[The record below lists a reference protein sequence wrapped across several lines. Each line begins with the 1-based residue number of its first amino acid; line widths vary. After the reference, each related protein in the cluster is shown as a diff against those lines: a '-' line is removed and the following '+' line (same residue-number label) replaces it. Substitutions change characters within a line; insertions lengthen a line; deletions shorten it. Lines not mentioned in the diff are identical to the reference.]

1 MSTIA
6 FKIKKPYKQGLIA
19 FVLAMVV
26 TTVLFTTIFFY
37 KYSADLFQKNLDLS
51 TLMNITFLTVMS
63 LIMESIPISVLVMS
77 IAYYR
82 QLYSNGQTKLE
93 WKSVLLKLLPLLI
106 MCFIWSAFVSP
117 QANRHQMALL
127 YDIMSKPAEGEMG
140 RINRDLFRGTPT
152 TTDFVTIGEVSDSIE
167 IKIEKEKKKYLS
179 TISSSVNDESIDTL
193 MMEASAKELKLARND
208 FSNAE
213 WKESENHFSIE
224 EMKRMQSD
232 LAEHVNYLQN
242 SISRFDQSKMK
253 MRAFPFTVL
262 VMFVAG
268 MLLGFL
274 NRHSNLIYIL
284 LGIYFVAMPGYLSLE
299 NQFLKLVKSDH
310 LTPLQAQLLF
320 DFCLVVVLLFL
331 YWFVRR
337 EVRGSEKLQ
346 KPVLVDDNEI
356 NAIRK
361 M

>member
-106 MCFIWSAFVSP
+106 MCFIWSAFVAP
-117 QANRHQMALL
+117 EANRHQMALL
-127 YDIMSKPAEGEMG
+127 FDLSSKPAEGELG
-140 RINRDLFRGTPT
+140 RINRDLFKGKPAT
-152 TTDFVTIGEVSDSIE
+152 TNFLTIGDISDSIA

-179 TISSSVNDESIDTL
+179 AISSSLNDESIDTL
-193 MMEASAKELKLARND
+193 IHASSAKDLQLGRND

-213 WKESENHFSIE
+213 WRESGNHFSIE
-224 EMKRMQSD
+224 EMKTMQTD
-232 LAEHVNYLQN
+232 LAVHVTYLQN
-242 SISRFDQSKMK
+242 SISRFNQSRMK
-253 MRAFPFTVL
+253 MRAFPFTIF
-262 VMFVAG
+262 VMFIAG

-274 NRHSNLIYIL
+274 NRQSNLIYIL

-299 NQFLKLVKSDH
+299 NQFKKLVKSDQ
-310 LTPLQAQLLF
+310 LSPLQAQLLF
-320 DFCLVVVLLFL
+320 DSCLVVVLLFL

-337 EVRGSEKLQ
+337 EVSNNTRSKQDFIGIE
-346 KPVLVDDNEI
+346 D
-356 NAIRK
+356 R
-361 M
+361 

>member
-1 MSTIA
+1 MSHIA
-6 FKIKKPYKQGLIA
+6 FKIKKPYKQGLLA

-26 TTVLFTTIFFY
+26 TTVLFTIIFFY

-51 TLMNITFLTVMS
+51 TLLNITILTVMS
-63 LIMESIPISVLVMS
+63 LIMQSLPISILVMS

-93 WKSVLLKLLPLLI
+93 GKSVLAKLVPILAL
-106 MCFIWSAFVSP
+106 CFIWAAFVAP
-117 QANRHQMALL
+117 EANRHQMALL
-127 YDIMSKPAEGEMG
+127 FDISSKPAEGELG
-140 RINRDLFRGTPT
+140 RINRDLFKGKPAT
-152 TTDFVTIGEVSDSIE
+152 TNFLTIGVITDSISL
-167 IKIEKEKKKYLS
+167 KIEKEKKQYLS
-179 TISSSVNDESIDTL
+179 AVSSSVNDESIDTL

-224 EMKRMQSD
+224 EMKRMQND

-274 NRHSNLIYIL
+274 NRNSNLIHIL

-320 DFCLVVVLLFL
+320 DSCLVVVLLFL

-337 EVRGSEKLQ
+337 EVRNSKQSEQ
-346 KPVLVDDNEI
+346 TFIGIEE
-356 NAIRK
+356 
-361 M
+361 